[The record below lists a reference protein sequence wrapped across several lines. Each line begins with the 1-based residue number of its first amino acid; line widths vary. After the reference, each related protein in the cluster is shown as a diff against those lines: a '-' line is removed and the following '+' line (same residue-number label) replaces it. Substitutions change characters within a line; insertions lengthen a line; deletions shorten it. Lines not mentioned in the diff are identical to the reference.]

1 MSSQTVTNYFL
12 DSVAATIM
20 RWLFTV
26 LAFYYIRSFDRNR
39 VLIAGIFVTV
49 CEKKAEEKQR
59 KTRVLGRISKKMS

>member
-1 MSSQTVTNYFL
+1 M
-12 DSVAATIM
+12 
-20 RWLFTV
+20 FTV